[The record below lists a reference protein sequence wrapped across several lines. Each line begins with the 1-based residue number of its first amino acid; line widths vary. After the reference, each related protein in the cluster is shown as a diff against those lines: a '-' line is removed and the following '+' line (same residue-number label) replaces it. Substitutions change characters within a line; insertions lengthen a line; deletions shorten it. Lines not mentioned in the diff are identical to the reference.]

1 MVLMSTKPV
10 AAPAVDRD
18 EAPPAASP
26 EERIDFLKQSI
37 EFTEGSIRAY
47 DTKSQIALA
56 AFVLSM
62 SPLWSM
68 LSASCPYAA
77 SRPIV
82 IVLLAAFICTIMC
95 YCFVLWPIAPLQ
107 ELIEKARA
115 KGLFYIHDPVS
126 AGASY
131 AERLKELEL
140 EPELAAE
147 TLKLAFIRSRKGRRF
162 KYALWATGLFYA
174 FVFVAFLMLRKCT

>member
-1 MVLMSTKPV
+1 MVVMSTKPV
-10 AAPAVDRD
+10 AAPGLDRND
-18 EAPPAASP
+18 APPAASP

-37 EFTEGSIRAY
+37 EFTEGSICAY

-68 LSASCPYAA
+68 LSATCPNAA

-95 YCFVLWPIAPLQ
+95 YCIVLWPIAPLQ
-107 ELIEKARA
+107 ELIEKVRA

-126 AGASY
+126 AGSSY

-140 EPELAAE
+140 ETELTAE

-174 FVFVAFLMLRKCT
+174 FVFAAFLMLRRCA